1 MINNL
6 KYGIE
11 TIKGKK
17 YTIKKQILKRTK
29 YNFEK

>member
-11 TIKGKK
+11 TIKGKN
-17 YTIKKQILKRTK
+17 TPFKKT
-29 YNFEK
+29 NFKKNKI